1 MGPAYDCAVGKGW
14 YGVMG
19 IFCDHRNGL
28 ALAAVP
34 GEEGGVTLRRQSGL
48 GPAEKFL
55 RRYQNTTY
63 IENRFR

>member
-1 MGPAYDCAVGKGW
+1 MGPANDCAVGKGW

-34 GEEGGVTLRRQSGL
+34 GEEGGVIDAHWG
-48 GPAEKFL
+48 
-55 RRYQNTTY
+55 
-63 IENRFR
+63 